1 MANVIPSSWFS
12 AIQSGAQQA
21 CWPANRVGLALY
33 TINDALRLLGNSVAA
48 SAGIS
53 DVLFVAKDGD
63 PAKAQRGT
71 FNAFPTIQ
79 GALDAALPGDTI
91 YVSPGSWDEHLVW
104 PNKNSIHLIG
114 SGSFATVVMPTT
126 AGPAIVTAAA
136 SALSDITI
144 RHIGFNSS
152 AFSIVSA
159 ILGSPSTPLGSI
171 VLEDVYAY
179 GLTLD
184 NASSVTATQCYVGY
198 QTNFYGCDLI
208 DARDCY
214 LDLITDSFLSAAH
227 PYGGTASRTHRFRSV
242 QSSSRAG
249 PALRVDGCPLFDMD
263 SSCTVLGSVDA
274 TSLAPATAGAFL
286 PFLRFGAQVRVVD
299 APSTNAVVLSIGF
312 VGDMSGPSDAPAGMD
327 LSGCSVYGASMLSLP
342 TPLAGSLNSRD
353 VSFGATAA
361 QLRGG
366 LTVNGPASG
375 EQYLVSLRACRIGWD
390 AGDVAAPA
398 AVLLAIGGVDIDA
411 RGCNLR
417 NCALQAT
424 GAGAIDRDT
433 FHPAFVASLAP
444 SDTLPIVPPF
454 PSYVGAVGSTN
465 SYVVS
470 AAPTSPSCSTIA
482 ILPSSDH
489 THIDYSVSS
498 PAGGASFMVN
508 RSQNN

>member
-1 MANVIPSSWFS
+1 VANKIPSSWLS
-12 AIQSGAQQA
+12 AIQSAAQQSGGSGKYIG
-21 CWPANRVGLALY
+21 VALY
-33 TINDALRLLGNSVAA
+33 AINDALRLLGDSSAL
-48 SAGIS
+48 SAGIAN
-53 DVLFVAKDGD
+53 VLFVAKDGD
-63 PAKAQRGT
+63 PATAQRGT
-71 FNAFPTIQ
+71 FRAFLTIQ

-91 YVSPGSWDEHLVW
+91 YVSPGSWDEHLIW
-104 PNKNSIHLIG
+104 PNKDDIHLIG
-114 SGSFATVVMPTT
+114 SGSFTTVVMPTT
-126 AGPAIVTAAA
+126 VGPSLVTASA

-152 AFSIVSA
+152 AFNIVSA
-159 ILGSPSTPLGSI
+159 VIGSPATPLGSI

-179 GLTLD
+179 GITVD
-184 NASSVTATQCYVGY
+184 NASAVTATQCYVGY

-208 DARDCY
+208 DAKDCY

-249 PALRVDGCPLFDMD
+249 PAVRVDGCPIFDMD

-299 APSTNAVVLSIGF
+299 APSTDAVVLSIGF

-327 LSGCSVYGASMLSLP
+327 MSGCSVYGASTLSLP

-375 EQYLVSLRACRIGWD
+375 AQYLVSLRACRIGWD

-398 AVLLAIGGVDIDA
+398 AVLLAAAGVDIDA

-444 SDTLPIVPPF
+444 SDTLSIVPPF
-454 PSYVGAVGSTN
+454 PSYVGAVGSTD
-465 SYVVS
+465 SYVVL
-470 AAPTSPSCSTIA
+470 AAPTSPACSTIA

-489 THIDYSVSS
+489 THIDYSISS
-498 PAGGASFMVN
+498 PAGGASFMVS